1 MSASKQNAAT
11 PPVSI
16 ANDVDA
22 RGLEALAYSTALQVY
37 LFAFPL
43 FITERERLRREKLDA
58 PVPFE
63 PAAPINQLGH
73 MTALSAARGDLPFS
87 PNVDTVYTGVSLD
100 LRQEPIILDMP
111 AIKDRYAVVQVV
123 NAYVENQPYDYSPR
137 TNGCERTWIGFVGPD
152 WQGELPEG
160 VKERRLDTNLGGIAV
175 RIAAKDEADLEIVRA
190 YQAQMSLTPL
200 SEWKGG
206 PSGKPATPPPPRPRK
221 HYEGDFAWFRE
232 AVDLLAEN
240 PPPSGHKTII
250 TTLWRIGIEP
260 GEPFDPDT
268 LDPATRQGVL
278 RAEQDGPA
286 MIEYLFKNRG
296 RKFPNGW
303 DTARYSRDFTSDYAA
318 RAAAA
323 LVGLMGNDPEEAIYL
338 YTYYD
343 ANGDLLDGSK
353 PYRIHIPAGR
363 RPATSEIGFWSIT
376 MYGGRSFQFVENP
389 IDRYCVSSRDTLVA
403 NEDGSF
409 DIWVQADA
417 PGGTRNTNWLP
428 SPKGGPFRVTFRI
441 YSPVQ
446 ELVDEFLAMTLAL
459 PPLQPVM
466 AS

>member
-22 RGLEALAYSTALQVY
+22 RGLEALAYSTALQFY

-73 MTALSAARGDLPFS
+73 MTALSAAKGDMPFS

-123 NAYVENQPYDYSPR
+123 NAYIENQSYDYSPR
-137 TNGCERTWIGFVGPD
+137 TNGCERTSIAFVGPD

-160 VKERRLDTNLGGIAV
+160 VKERRLDTDLGGFAV

-200 SEWKGG
+200 SEWQGG
-206 PSGKPATPPPPRPRK
+206 PSGKPATPPPPRARK

-240 PPPSGHKTII
+240 PPPAAHKTVI
-250 TTLWRIGIEP
+250 TTLWRIGIKL

-303 DTARYSRDFTSDYAA
+303 DAARYSRDFAADYAA

-323 LVGLMGNDPEEAIYL
+323 LVGLMGNDPEEALYL

-343 ANGDLLDGSK
+343 ANGDLLDGAR

-409 DIWVQADA
+409 DIWVQSDA

-446 ELVDEFLAMTLAL
+446 ELVEEFFSMTLAL
-459 PPLQPVM
+459 PPLQPIN
-466 AS
+466 A

>member
-1 MSASKQNAAT
+1 MSSPEQNTVT
-11 PPVSI
+11 PP
-16 ANDVDA
+16 ARMTNDMDA
-22 RGLEALAYSTALQVY
+22 RGLEALAYSHALQAY
-37 LFAFPL
+37 LFAYPL
-43 FITERERLRREKLDA
+43 FITERERLRREKLTA

-73 MTALSAARGDLPFS
+73 MTAISSAKGDLPFS

-100 LRQEPIILDMP
+100 LTKEPVILDMP

-123 NAYVENQPYDYSPR
+123 NAYVENQGYDYSPR
-137 TNGCERTWIGFVGPD
+137 TNGCERVRIAFVGPD
-152 WQGELPEG
+152 WQGRLPDN

-175 RIAAKDEADLEIVRA
+175 RIAAKDEADLEIVRG
-190 YQAQMSLTPL
+190 YQAQMSLTLL
-200 SEWKGG
+200 SEWKDG
-206 PSGKPATPPPPRPRK
+206 PSGRPAIPPAPRPRNR
-221 HYEGDFAWFRE
+221 YEGDFAWFKE
-232 AVDLLAEN
+232 AADLLAEN
-240 PPPSGHKTII
+240 PPPPDHKTIT
-250 TTLWRIGIEP
+250 TTLWRIGITP
-260 GEPFDPDT
+260 GEPFNPDT

-286 MIEYLFKNRG
+286 MIEYLVKNRG

-303 DTARYSRDFTSDYAA
+303 DAARYARDFTFDYAA

-323 LVGLMGNDPEEAIYL
+323 LVGLMGNDPEEALYL

-343 ANGDLLDGSK
+343 ADGALLDGAK
-353 PYRIHIPAGR
+353 PYRIHIPADR
-363 RPATSEIGFWSIT
+363 IPATSAIGFWSIT
-376 MYGGRSFQFVENP
+376 MYGGRSFQFVDNP
-389 IDRYCVSSRDTLVA
+389 LNRYCVSSRDTLVA
-403 NEDGSF
+403 NEDDSV

-446 ELVDEFLAMTLAL
+446 QLVDDFFAMTLAL
-459 PPLQPVM
+459 PPLAPVTG
-466 AS
+466 

>member
-1 MSASKQNAAT
+1 MSALEQSNAI
-11 PPVSI
+11 PPART

-22 RGLEALAYSTALQVY
+22 RGLEALAYSTALQAY
-37 LFAFPL
+37 LFAYPL
-43 FITERERLRREKLDA
+43 FITERERLRREKLNS

-73 MTALSAARGDLPFS
+73 MTAISSAKGDLPFS
-87 PNVDTVYTGVSLD
+87 PNADTVYTGISLD
-100 LRQEPIILDMP
+100 LTAEPVILDMP

-123 NAYVENQPYDYSPR
+123 NAYVENVPYDYSPR
-137 TNGCERTWIGFVGPD
+137 TNGCDQTYIAFVGPD
-152 WQGELPEG
+152 WKGTLPEG

-175 RIAAKDEADLEIVRA
+175 RIAAKDKADLEIVHR

-200 SEWKGG
+200 SEWNNG
-206 PSGKPATPPPPRPRK
+206 PSGKPATPPAPRHRNR
-221 HYEGDFAWFRE
+221 YEGEFAWFKE
-232 AVDLLAEN
+232 AADLLAEN
-240 PPPSGHKTII
+240 PPPPGHKTIA
-250 TTLWRIGIEP
+250 TTLWRIGINP
-260 GEPFDPDT
+260 GEPFNPDA

-296 RKFPNGW
+296 RKLPNGW
-303 DTARYSRDFTSDYAA
+303 DAARYSRDFTSDYAA

-353 PYRIHIPAGR
+353 PYRIHIPADR
-363 RPATSEIGFWSIT
+363 IPKTSNIGFWSIT
-376 MYGGRSFQFVENP
+376 MYGGRSFQFVDNP
-389 IDRYCVSSRDTLVA
+389 LDRYCVSSRDTLVA
-403 NEDGSF
+403 NADGSV
-409 DIWVQADA
+409 DIWVQGDA
-417 PGGTRNTNWLP
+417 PGGAKDTNWLP
-428 SPKGGPFRVTFRI
+428 SPSGGPYRVTFRI

-446 ELVDEFLAMTLAL
+446 RIVDEFMALELAL
-459 PPLQPVM
+459 PPLEPG

>member
-1 MSASKQNAAT
+1 MSSAGPNTSVPSASGT
-11 PPVSI
+11 
-16 ANDVDA
+16 NDIDA
-22 RGLEALAYSTALQVY
+22 RGLEALAYSIALQAY

-43 FITERERLRREKLDA
+43 FITERERLRREKLTG

-73 MTALSAARGDLPFS
+73 MTALSSAKGDMPFS

-100 LRQEPIILDMP
+100 LTKEPIILDMP

-137 TNGCERTWIGFVGPD
+137 TNGCERTYIGFVGPD
-152 WQGELPEG
+152 WVGELPEG

-175 RIAAKDEADLEIVRA
+175 RIAAKDEADLEIVRS

-200 SEWKGG
+200 SEWQDG
-206 PSGKPATPPPPRPRK
+206 PSGKPATPPAPRHRNK
-221 HYEGDFAWFRE
+221 YEGDFAWFKE
-232 AVDLLAEN
+232 AADLLAEN
-240 PPPSGHKTII
+240 PPPPNHKVIA
-250 TTLWRIGIEP
+250 TTLWRIGIAP

-268 LDPATRQGVL
+268 LDPATRAGVL
-278 RAEQDGPA
+278 RAEKDGPA

-343 ANGDLLDGSK
+343 SNGDPLDGSK
-353 PYRIHIPAGR
+353 HYRIHVPADR
-363 RPATSEIGFWSIT
+363 VPQTSEIGFWSIT
-376 MYGGRSFQFVENP
+376 MYDGRSFQFVGNS

-403 NEDGSF
+403 NEDGSA
-409 DIWVQADA
+409 DIWIQADA
-417 PGGTRNTNWLP
+417 PGGARNTNWLP
-428 SPKGGPFRVTFRI
+428 SPKGGPFRVTCRI

-446 ELVDEFLAMTLAL
+446 KLVDEFLAMTLAL
-459 PPLQPVM
+459 PPLEPVD
-466 AS
+466 S

>member
-1 MSASKQNAAT
+1 MSAAGHNTNIPS
-11 PPVSI
+11 VSGT
-16 ANDVDA
+16 NDIDA

-43 FITERERLRREKLDA
+43 FITERERLRREKLTG

-73 MTALSAARGDLPFS
+73 MTALSSAKGDMPFS

-100 LRQEPIILDMP
+100 LTKEPIILDMP

-137 TNGCERTWIGFVGPD
+137 TNGCERTYIGFVGPD
-152 WQGELPEG
+152 WVGELPEG
-160 VKERRLDTNLGGIAV
+160 VKERRLDTNLGGIAI
-175 RIAAKDEADLEIVRA
+175 RIAAKDEADLEIVRS

-200 SEWKGG
+200 SEWEGG
-206 PSGKPATPPPPRPRK
+206 PSGKPATPPAPRHRNK
-221 HYEGDFAWFRE
+221 YEGDFAWFKE
-232 AVDLLAEN
+232 AADFLAEN
-240 PPPSGHKTII
+240 PPPPNHKVIA
-250 TTLWRIGIEP
+250 TTLWRIGIVP

-268 LDPATRQGVL
+268 LDPVTRAGVL
-278 RAEQDGPA
+278 RAEKDGPA

-343 ANGDLLDGSK
+343 ANGDLLDGSRH
-353 PYRIHIPAGR
+353 YRIHVAADRVPQ
-363 RPATSEIGFWSIT
+363 TSEIGFWSIT
-376 MYGGRSFQFVENP
+376 MYDGRSFRFVGNP

-403 NEDGSF
+403 NEDGSA

-417 PGGTRNTNWLP
+417 PGGARNTNWLP

-441 YSPVQ
+441 YSPAQ
-446 ELVDEFLAMTLAL
+446 RLVDEFLAMTLAL
-459 PPLQPVM
+459 PPLEPM
-466 AS
+466 GS